1 MCSPKIDTTM
11 HKDPKTRCVNID
23 WLEVYCLESN
33 DRYPC
38 NADYFRS
45 KGFIVHERE
54 YGTRQYNEM
63 FTLEDERG
71 NKWLEIRRN
80 PMSGSSS
87 FSGLSELSCHIR
99 LVNRACYEDDC
110 IEKLR
115 EFLLTHDYTF
125 KRIYRIDVC
134 YDFEFFDTWDR
145 PQKFVR
151 RYLKGKFAKINQV
164 KCAAYGEDNWASFDW
179 ETVSWGS
186 RTSMVSTKIY
196 CKTKEL
202 KAIKGDK
209 PWVKWAWFVNGLVDE
224 PVQLTKVNSRG
235 VKYTPEIWRIEFSLK
250 STVDGWIVIEDQSGK
265 KVKKK
270 AIPHRLEL
278 FDSRDKLWQRFE
290 DLAFHYFRFKKLEQ
304 GKSKHKCEDKVLFYF
319 NERREF
325 LKLGALPQESKMER
339 PEELMRRKLQA
350 YKLNH
355 GDVKVREACDVIL
368 QYIQENEIRRITPRE
383 SVIDARAWQMA
394 LAARMAGDKREAL
407 ELVESIRQMLARDE
421 IF

>member
-1 MCSPKIDTTM
+1 M

-33 DRYPC
+33 ERYPC

-179 ETVSWGS
+179 ETISWGS

-224 PVQLTKVNSRG
+224 PVQLTKVNSQG
-235 VKYTPEIWRIEFSLK
+235 VRYTPEIWRIEFSLK

-304 GKSKHKCEDKVLFYF
+304 GKSK
-319 NERREF
+319 
-325 LKLGALPQESKMER
+325 MER

-350 YKLNH
+350 YKLSH

>member
-1 MCSPKIDTTM
+1 M

-33 DRYPC
+33 ERYPC

-54 YGTRQYNEM
+54 YGTRQYQEM

-80 PMSGSSS
+80 PASGSSS
-87 FSGLSELSCHIR
+87 FTGLSELSCHIR

-115 EFLLTHDYTF
+115 VFLLTHDYTF

-179 ETVSWGS
+179 ETISWGS
-186 RTSMVSTKIY
+186 RTSMVGTKIY

-202 KAIKGDK
+202 KALKGDK
-209 PWVKWAWFVNGLVDE
+209 PWIKWAWFVNGLVDE

-304 GKSKHKCEDKVLFYF
+304 GKSKHNCEDKVLFYF

-350 YKLNH
+350 YRLTH

-368 QYIQENEIRRITPRE
+368 KYIEQNEIRRITPRE

>member
-1 MCSPKIDTTM
+1 
-11 HKDPKTRCVNID
+11 
-23 WLEVYCLESN
+23 
-33 DRYPC
+33 
-38 NADYFRS
+38 
-45 KGFIVHERE
+45 
-54 YGTRQYNEM
+54 
-63 FTLEDERG
+63 
-71 NKWLEIRRN
+71 
-80 PMSGSSS
+80 MSGSSS

-115 EFLLTHDYTF
+115 VFLLTHDYTF

-145 PQKFVR
+145 PEKFVR

-209 PWVKWAWFVNGLVDE
+209 PWIKWAWFVNGLVDE

-339 PEELMRRKLQA
+339 QEELMRRKLQM

-355 GDVKVREACDVIL
+355 GDVKIREACDVIL
-368 QYIQENEIRRITPRE
+368 QYIQEQEIRRIAPRE
-383 SVIDARAWQMA
+383 SAIDARAWQMA

-407 ELVESIRQMLARDE
+407 ELVQTIREMLSRDE